1 MDGDCS
7 LENKR
12 CLLSGRKAMTNIDSI
27 LKSRDITLPTK
38 VHIVK
43 ALVFPVVMC
52 GCERDYKEGWAMK
65 YWCFQSMV
73 LEKTVESPLNSKE
86 IKPVNPKGNQ
96 SWIFIG
102 RTDAEAPILWP
113 PDGKRQLIGKDP
125 NAGKVWR
132 QKEKRAAEMRWLD
145 SITDSMNMNLS
156 KLWEV
161 VKDREAWPAAVHG
174 VSKSQTQLSGW
185 TTTTWLRILSLALE
199 EEPKILDFV

>member
-1 MDGDCS
+1 
-7 LENKR
+7 
-12 CLLSGRKAMTNIDSI
+12 
-27 LKSRDITLPTK
+27 
-38 VHIVK
+38 
-43 ALVFPVVMC
+43 MC

-65 YWCFQSMV
+65 YWCFQIMM

-102 RTDAEAPILWP
+102 RTDAKAPILWP
-113 PDGKRQLIGKDP
+113 PDGKSQLIGKDP
-125 NAGKVWR
+125 TAGKVWR